1 MLSEGFEISS
11 MEMFYLDRPTSEEFF
26 DVYKGVLAEY
36 VPMIEHLISGPS
48 IVLEI
53 RQENAVQSFRTLCG
67 PTDPEIAKHLRP
79 NTIR

>member
-1 MLSEGFEISS
+1 MIDIILTEGFEISA

-36 VPMIEHLISGPS
+36 VPMIEHLISRPC

-53 RQENAVQSFRTLCG
+53 RQENAV
-67 PTDPEIAKHLRP
+67 
-79 NTIR
+79 

>member
-1 MLSEGFEISS
+1 

-26 DVYKGVLAEY
+26 DVYKGILAEY

-53 RQENAVQSFRTLCG
+53 RQQNAV
-67 PTDPEIAKHLRP
+67 
-79 NTIR
+79 

>member
-1 MLSEGFEISS
+1 
-11 MEMFYLDRPTSEEFF
+11 MEMFYLDRSTAEEFF
-26 DVYKGVLAEY
+26 DVYKGILAEY
-36 VPMIEHLISGPS
+36 VPMIEHYIGGPS

-53 RQENAVQSFRTLCG
+53 RQENVVPSFRALCG

>member
-1 MLSEGFEISS
+1 MIDIILTEGFEISA

-36 VPMIEHLISGPS
+36 VPMIEHLISGPC

-53 RQENAVQSFRTLCG
+53 RQENAV
-67 PTDPEIAKHLRP
+67 
-79 NTIR
+79 